1 MHKLT
6 ILNVLDTLAKPF
18 PTPQISPEVT
28 QQRDKIGF
36 IPKNPR
42 RFGRYTFGDEHAVAS
57 AIPLEQ
63 QHPLADLSTDPSAHV
78 VSDGVTQ
85 SPAGVAASGPRGR
98 FLHIT
103 DFHPD
108 QYYKAG
114 TLLDEKG
121 GTCHRG
127 KGPAGYFGAEGSDC
141 DSPLSLVNET
151 FRWIEENLKDEI
163 DFVIWTGDSVRHDND
178 EKHPRTADE
187 IVELNQFMAQKWVDL
202 FGVSD
207 QAKSPA
213 TIPRLSVPVIPTFG
227 NNDILPHNIFREG
240 PNTWTKKFAE
250 IWRHFIPEDQRHTFV
265 EGGWFTTEVIP
276 GKLAVIS
283 LNTMYFFESN
293 SAVDGCNAKSEPGY
307 EHMEWLR
314 VQLQLLRSRGM
325 KAILMGHVA
334 PARSNEK
341 KNWDESCWQ
350 MYTLW
355 MDRYRDVVV
364 TGLYG
369 HMNIDHFILQDSHK
383 VDIDAVLEKSTS
395 DTITTLSKEDYLVSL
410 RKQWSSL
417 PSPPSGLFEK
427 LRSSSDSSEFDST
440 KKKSKKEKKK
450 EKKEKKKYLKKIG
463 GPFAE
468 RYSLS
473 LVSPSLVPNY
483 FPTLR
488 VVEYNITG
496 LEADSNYSNDRD
508 SSDLSTVG
516 STVHETQTSEID
528 IEKKKKKKKDKDNKP
543 PSFKIP
549 DAPSSTAPPGPAYS
563 NQPFTLLSYTQYF
576 ANLTRINEEAAS
588 QGNKAPKID
597 FEVEYSTNDNG
608 ACQMTDLTVR
618 SFLELA
624 IRIGEDGAAATDITI
639 SPDPLVTKKKK
650 VNEAWHT
657 FLSRAFTGFVDVD
670 DMTLSAYS
678 L

>member
-1 MHKLT
+1 MKMVATAVLLT
-6 ILNVLDTLAKPF
+6 LW
-18 PTPQISPEVT
+18 
-28 QQRDKIGF
+28 
-36 IPKNPR
+36 
-42 RFGRYTFGDEHAVAS
+42 AS
-57 AIPLEQ
+57 AVSSAFPLEQ
-63 QHPLADLSTDPSAHV
+63 QHPLTDLSTDPSAPV
-78 VSDGVTQ
+78 ASNDVSNF
-85 SPAGVAASGPRGR
+85 PAGAVTSSPHGR

-108 QYYKAG
+108 RYYKSG
-114 TLLDEKG
+114 TLLDLKG

-127 KGPAGYFGAEGSDC
+127 KGSAGYFGAEGSDC

-151 FRWIEENLKDEI
+151 FRWIEENLKDKI

-178 EKHPRTADE
+178 EKRPRTADE
-187 IVELNQFMAQKWVDL
+187 IVELNQFMAQKWVEL

-207 QAKSPA
+207 RTESPA
-213 TIPRLSVPVIPTFG
+213 AIPRLSVPVIPTFG
-227 NNDILPHNIFREG
+227 NNDILPHNIFRGG

-293 SAVDGCNAKSEPGY
+293 SAVDGCSVKSEPGY
-307 EHMEWLR
+307 EHLEWLR

-334 PARSNEK
+334 PARSKEK

-350 MYTLW
+350 KYTLW

-383 VDIDAVLEKSTS
+383 VDIDTVLEKPAS

-427 LRSSSDSSEFDST
+427 LLSSSESFEFDST

-450 EKKEKKKYLKKIG
+450 EKKERKYLKKIG

-496 LEADSNYSNDRD
+496 LEALTVHADSNYGDDRD
-508 SSDLSTVG
+508 SSDSSMVG
-516 STVHETQTSEID
+516 TLVHGAQTSEIE
-528 IEKKKKKKKDKDNKP
+528 IEKKKKKKKGKDNKP

-549 DAPSSTAPPGPAYS
+549 DPPSSTAPPGPAYS

-576 ANLTRINEEAAS
+576 ANLTRINDEAAS
-588 QGNKAPKID
+588 QGNKAPKFD
-597 FEVEYSTNDNG
+597 FEVEYSTNDDG
-608 ACQMTDLTVR
+608 VCQMTDLTVR

-624 IRIGEDGAAATDITI
+624 IRIGEDGAAATEIAL
-639 SPDPLVTKKKK
+639 SPDPSVTKKKK
-650 VNEAWHT
+650 VNEAWRT
-657 FLSRAFTGFVDVD
+657 FLMRAFTGFVGVD
-670 DMTLSAYS
+670 DLDLSAYS

>member
-1 MHKLT
+1 
-6 ILNVLDTLAKPF
+6 
-18 PTPQISPEVT
+18 
-28 QQRDKIGF
+28 
-36 IPKNPR
+36 
-42 RFGRYTFGDEHAVAS
+42 
-57 AIPLEQ
+57 
-63 QHPLADLSTDPSAHV
+63 
-78 VSDGVTQ
+78 
-85 SPAGVAASGPRGR
+85 
-98 FLHIT
+98 
-103 DFHPD
+103 
-108 QYYKAG
+108 
-114 TLLDEKG
+114 
-121 GTCHRG
+121 
-127 KGPAGYFGAEGSDC
+127 
-141 DSPLSLVNET
+141 LVNET

-178 EKHPRTADE
+178 EKRPRNADE
-187 IVELNQFMAQKWVDL
+187 IVQLNEFMAQKWVDL
-202 FGVSD
+202 FGVRD
-207 QAKSPA
+207 RAKSP
-213 TIPRLSVPVIPTFG
+213 TSIPRLSVPVIPTFG

-265 EGGWFTTEVIP
+265 EGGWFTIEVIP

-293 SAVDGCNAKSEPGY
+293 SAVDGCNVESEPGY

-350 MYTLW
+350 KYTLW

-369 HMNIDHFILQDSHK
+369 HMNIDHFILQDNHK
-383 VDIDAVLEKSTS
+383 VDIETVLEKPA
-395 DTITTLSKEDYLVSL
+395 DDIVTTLSKEDYLVSL

-417 PSPPSGLFEK
+417 PSPPAGIFEK
-427 LRSSSDSSEFDST
+427 LRSTSEPFDFDAT
-440 KKKSKKEKKK
+440 KKKKSKKEKKR
-450 EKKEKKKYLKKIG
+450 EKKERKYLKKIG

-468 RYSLS
+468 RYTLS

-496 LEADSNYSNDRD
+496 LEALSIQDESNYDRDGD
-508 SSDLSTVG
+508 SSDVSIVG
-516 STVHETQTSEID
+516 STLFDPQTPSVD
-528 IEKKKKKKKDKDNKP
+528 IEKKKKGKDKDDEP

-549 DAPSSTAPPGPAYS
+549 DPPSSTAPPGPAYS
-563 NQPFTLLSYTQYF
+563 NQPFTLISYTQYF
-576 ANLTRINEEAAS
+576 ANLTRLNEEAAS
-588 QGNKAPKID
+588 QGHKSPKID
-597 FEVEYSTNDNG
+597 FEVEYSTNDDG
-608 ACQMTDLTVR
+608 VCQMTDLTVR

-624 IRIGEDGAAATDITI
+624 IRIGEDGAAATDTSI
-639 SPDPLVTKKKK
+639 SPDPSAAGKKK
-650 VNEAWHT
+650 VNEAWRT
-657 FLSRAFTGFVDVD
+657 FLSRAFTGFIDVD
-670 DMTLSAYS
+670 DLNLRAYNS
-678 L
+678 V

>member
-1 MHKLT
+1 MT
-6 ILNVLDTLAKPF
+6 I
-18 PTPQISPEVT
+18 
-28 QQRDKIGF
+28 
-36 IPKNPR
+36 
-42 RFGRYTFGDEHAVAS
+42 
-57 AIPLEQ
+57 
-63 QHPLADLSTDPSAHV
+63 
-78 VSDGVTQ
+78 
-85 SPAGVAASGPRGR
+85 
-98 FLHIT
+98 

-114 TLLDEKG
+114 TLPEEKG

-127 KGPAGYFGAEGSDC
+127 KGSAGYFGAEGSDC

-151 FRWIEENLKDEI
+151 FRWIEENLKDKI

-178 EKHPRTADE
+178 EKRPRTADE
-187 IVELNQFMAQKWVDL
+187 IVELNEFMAQKWVEL

-207 QAKSPA
+207 QAKGPTS
-213 TIPRLSVPVIPTFG
+213 IPRLSVPVIPTFG
-227 NNDILPHNIFREG
+227 NNDILPHNIFRSG

-250 IWRHFIPEDQRHTFV
+250 IWRHFISEDQRHTFV

-293 SAVDGCNAKSEPGY
+293 SAVDGCTAKSEPGY

-325 KAILMGHVA
+325 KAIVMGHVA

-341 KNWDESCWQ
+341 RSWDESCWQ
-350 MYTLW
+350 KYTLW

-383 VDIDAVLEKSTS
+383 VDIDAAMEGSAE
-395 DTITTLSKEDYLVSL
+395 DTITVLSKEDYLLSL

-417 PSPPSGLFEK
+417 PSPPSGIFEK
-427 LRSSSDSSEFDST
+427 LRTSDSLDYDAAKK
-440 KKKSKKEKKK
+440 KKKSKKEKKR
-450 EKKEKKKYLKKIG
+450 EKKERRYLKKIG

-496 LEADSNYSNDRD
+496 LETLLMQDDSIYNGDESSADTF
-508 SSDLSTVG
+508 TVG
-516 STVHETQTSEID
+516 SIPLEAQTPAVE
-528 IEKKKKKKKDKDNKP
+528 IEKKKKKKGKDKDNKP
-543 PSFKIP
+543 PNFKIP
-549 DAPSSTAPPGPAYS
+549 DPPSSTAPPGPAYS
-563 NQPFTLLSYTQYF
+563 NQPFTLLAYTQYF
-576 ANLTRINEEAAS
+576 ANLTRINDEARS
-588 QGNKAPKID
+588 QGNKAPRVD
-597 FEVEYSTNDNG
+597 FEVEYSTNDDG
-608 ACQMTDLTVR
+608 VCQMKDLTVR

-624 IRIGEDGAAATDITI
+624 TRIGEDGAAASDTTL
-639 SPDPLVTKKKK
+639 SLDPSITKKKK
-650 VNEAWHT
+650 KKEANEAWRT

-670 DMTLSAYS
+670 DLNVSA
-678 L
+678 

>member
-1 MHKLT
+1 
-6 ILNVLDTLAKPF
+6 
-18 PTPQISPEVT
+18 
-28 QQRDKIGF
+28 
-36 IPKNPR
+36 
-42 RFGRYTFGDEHAVAS
+42 
-57 AIPLEQ
+57 
-63 QHPLADLSTDPSAHV
+63 
-78 VSDGVTQ
+78 
-85 SPAGVAASGPRGR
+85 
-98 FLHIT
+98 
-103 DFHPD
+103 
-108 QYYKAG
+108 
-114 TLLDEKG
+114 
-121 GTCHRG
+121 
-127 KGPAGYFGAEGSDC
+127 
-141 DSPLSLVNET
+141 LSLVNET
-151 FRWIEENLKDEI
+151 FRWIEENLKDKI

-178 EKHPRTADE
+178 ERRPRTADE

-202 FGVSD
+202 FGISD
-207 QAKSPA
+207 QAKNP
-213 TIPRLSVPVIPTFG
+213 TTNLRLSVPVIPTFG
-227 NNDILPHNIFREG
+227 NNDILPHNIFRGG

-265 EGGWFTTEVIP
+265 EGGWFTIEVIP

-293 SAVDGCNAKSEPGY
+293 SAVDGCSAKSEPGY

-350 MYTLW
+350 KYTLW

-383 VDIDAVLEKSTS
+383 VDIDAMSEQSTE
-395 DTITTLSKEDYLVSL
+395 DTITISSKEDYLVSL

-417 PSPPSGLFEK
+417 PSPPSGIFEK
-427 LRSSSDSSEFDST
+427 LRSSSDSLDFDAAKK
-440 KKKSKKEKKK
+440 KKKSKKEKKR
-450 EKKEKKKYLKKIG
+450 EKKERQYLKKIG

-473 LVSPSLVPNY
+473 LVSPSLVPNF

-496 LEADSNYSNDRD
+496 LETLSMQDDFIYTGDADGDFAD
-508 SSDLSTVG
+508 VSTVG
-516 STVHETQTSEID
+516 STSLEAQRPAVG
-528 IEKKKKKKKDKDNKP
+528 IEKKKKKQKEKDTKP
-543 PSFKIP
+543 PNFKIP
-549 DAPSSTAPPGPAYS
+549 DPPSSTAPPGPAYS
-563 NQPFTLLSYTQYF
+563 NQPFTLLAYTQYF
-576 ANLTRINEEAAS
+576 ANLTRINDEATS
-588 QGNKAPKID
+588 QGNKGPRVD
-597 FEVEYSTNDNG
+597 FEVEYSTDDDG
-608 ACQMTDLTVR
+608 ACRMKDLTVR

-624 IRIGEDGAAATDITI
+624 IRIGEEGAAATDTTTSL
-639 SPDPLVTKKKK
+639 SPSMAKKV
-650 VNEAWHT
+650 VNEAWRT

-670 DMTLSAYS
+670 DLNASA
-678 L
+678 